1 MPSPFPGMDPYLE
14 GHLWP
19 DVLAA
24 LAAQIRQQLTP
35 VLRPRYAAR
44 LAVYVVEDTSPEA
57 DIGIMYPDV
66 ETLRTR
72 PSERREI
79 REDAPA
85 ALSQPP
91 PPAAPLVVALPL
103 PVEVHITGVE
113 IRDAAS
119 NELITELEILSP
131 VNKREPGLT
140 VYREKR
146 RRLYRAGVHLVEID
160 FIRRGTRPVAH
171 PRIPP
176 APYLVTITRAHAA
189 TMEVW
194 PIEMGDRLPVIPV
207 PLRAPDA
214 DVALDL
220 QAALAAVYEAAAY
233 DLSIDYGEAPPPP
246 PLGAND
252 PRLPHP
258 S

>member
-19 DVLAA
+19 DVHAA

-35 VLRPRYAAR
+35 LLRPRYAAR

-66 ETLRTR
+66 EILRPR
-72 PSERREI
+72 SQERQI
-79 REDAPA
+79 REDTPARLTAPR
-85 ALSQPP
+85 PV
-91 PPAAPLVVALPL
+91 APLVVGLPL
-103 PVEVHITGVE
+103 PVEVHLTGIE
-113 IRDAAS
+113 IRDAAN
-119 NELITELEILSP
+119 NELITGLEILSP
-131 VNKREPGLT
+131 VNKREPGLS

-160 FIRRGTRPVAH
+160 LIRRGTRPLAH

-176 APYLVTITRAHAA
+176 SPYLVTLTRAHAA
-189 TMEVW
+189 TVEVW
-194 PIEMGDRLPVIPV
+194 PIALEDRLPLIPT

-214 DVALDL
+214 DVTLDL
-220 QAALAAVYEAAAY
+220 HAALAAVYEAVAY
-233 DLSIDYGEAPPPP
+233 DLSIDYGGPPPPP
-246 PLGAND
+246 PLDSD
-252 PRLPHP
+252 PRLTDE
-258 S
+258 